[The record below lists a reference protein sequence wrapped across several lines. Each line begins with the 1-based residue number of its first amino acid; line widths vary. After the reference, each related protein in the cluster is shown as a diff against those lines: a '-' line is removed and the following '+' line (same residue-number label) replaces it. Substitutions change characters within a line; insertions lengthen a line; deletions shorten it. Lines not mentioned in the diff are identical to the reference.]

1 MTPNTTPKST
11 TNIQEEFVPA
21 YEKGL
26 TRIGESEMGIEVET
40 LTQVGDVSDLN
51 ERLARWSRDEAK
63 QKIRTFIDNL
73 RDEAERHVS
82 SRLRVV
88 DYEEWIQPKYD
99 RLVKEEI
106 SRYNYSF
113 EDLQEVKYEEVGGK
127 IHKQQEEKREEDTT
141 DKEEQKKI
149 EPDETYDEES
159 NKDKSEK

>member
-11 TNIQEEFVPA
+11 TDIQEESVPA

-113 EDLQEVKYEEVGGK
+113 EDLQEVKYEEVG
-127 IHKQQEEKREEDTT
+127 EKYTNNKRKSAKRIPQTR
-141 DKEEQKKI
+141 KSRKK
-149 EPDETYDEES
+149 
-159 NKDKSEK
+159 